1 MIQTVIFWDFLYP
14 FLIEK
19 LIIGGDWWELQKEP
33 WIWHWTHEEV
43 STLVVWVV

>member
-1 MIQTVIFWDFLYP
+1 MIQMEIFWDFLYP
-14 FLIEK
+14 FPIEK
-19 LIIGGDWWELQKEP
+19 LIESGDWWELQKEP